1 MADAER
7 EPAAITPPPADD
19 RPTELER
26 VVGWLD
32 SRTGIAAVTRSAAP
46 QIFPDHWSFLLGEI
60 AVLAVVVLVTPG
72 TFMTFFYTPD
82 ARETIYDGPYSV
94 MDGQPMSAAFAS
106 VKQLAIYVQGGVRM
120 RH

>member
-7 EPAAITPPPADD
+7 EPAATTTPSTDD

-32 SRTGIAAVTRSAAP
+32 SRTGIAAVTRSAATQDLP
-46 QIFPDHWSFLLGEI
+46 GPLELPARRDR
-60 AVLAVVVLVTPG
+60 AVRFVILVATG

-82 ARETIYDGPYSV
+82 ARETIYQGPYAA
-94 MDGQPMSAAFAS
+94 MDGQPCRPRS
-106 VKQLAIYVQGGVRM
+106 R
-120 RH
+120 R